1 MGQRGVIYGRAS
13 KDARHT
19 GTSVDKQ
26 IERGEYWA
34 RGEGIELLQPIRD
47 DNMGATRGSRE
58 RPGFKKVRDLIE
70 QRAIDVL
77 ILWEVSR
84 STRDATESMGL
95 LDVAEDNNVAIA
107 VDGKRYDP
115 ADDTDRIQLQFMFMM
130 ADSEGRRTKKRNV
143 DSVTTNAHR
152 GTPHGRLPYGYRR
165 IYDSSNGVLLRQ
177 TPMDEDGQLLPEAK
191 ILAEAA
197 RDILGGVPIRRV
209 CKQLNERGIPSPR
222 KPRAK
227 TLQDNPADVVTVWE
241 RASLRQLLLNP
252 TIAGRRIYRGEDIG
266 PAQWEP
272 IIEYDQWLKLRA
284 LLSDPSRLTVPVPR
298 GPAPRH
304 LLTGIARCG
313 VCGARLKAATNMKRL
328 KKAYVCRHEGCMK
341 VTVTGESVDAMVE
354 ATVLALFAS
363 SGFRSSLSS
372 AYRDRTESQKNGPD
386 IGAQI
391 ADLETERDELESMR
405 EQDPPTISLRAYAAE
420 DQRIEKAI
428 DKLRASEVATV
439 TSPVLRRMLRAT
451 TLEESWKAADLM
463 DRREVIRILFDVTIN
478 RPEKNT
484 GQRFD
489 PNRVVVEPSAFLRDD
504 VLQRQ
509 APGR

>member
-1 MGQRGVIYGRAS
+1 
-13 KDARHT
+13 
-19 GTSVDKQ
+19 
-26 IERGEYWA
+26 
-34 RGEGIELLQPIRD
+34 
-47 DNMGATRGSRE
+47 
-58 RPGFKKVRDLIE
+58 
-70 QRAIDVL
+70 
-77 ILWEVSR
+77 
-84 STRDATESMGL
+84 
-95 LDVAEDNNVAIA
+95 
-107 VDGKRYDP
+107 
-115 ADDTDRIQLQFMFMM
+115 
-130 ADSEGRRTKKRNV
+130 
-143 DSVTTNAHR
+143 
-152 GTPHGRLPYGYRR
+152 
-165 IYDSSNGVLLRQ
+165 
-177 TPMDEDGQLLPEAK
+177 
-191 ILAEAA
+191 
-197 RDILGGVPIRRV
+197 
-209 CKQLNERGIPSPR
+209 
-222 KPRAK
+222 
-227 TLQDNPADVVTVWE
+227 
-241 RASLRQLLLNP
+241 
-252 TIAGRRIYRGEDIG
+252 
-266 PAQWEP
+266 
-272 IIEYDQWLKLRA
+272 
-284 LLSDPSRLTVPVPR
+284 
-298 GPAPRH
+298 
-304 LLTGIARCG
+304 
-313 VCGARLKAATNMKRL
+313 
-328 KKAYVCRHEGCMK
+328 MK